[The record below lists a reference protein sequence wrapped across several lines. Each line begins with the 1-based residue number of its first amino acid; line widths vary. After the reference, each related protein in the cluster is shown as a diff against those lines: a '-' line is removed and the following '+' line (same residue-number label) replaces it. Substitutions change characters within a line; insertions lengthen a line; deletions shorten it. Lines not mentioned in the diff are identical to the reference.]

1 MRRNVAGQV
10 IGAQMVSASDGSAFT
25 GSVTVYVTRDGGT
38 QAIGSVGSGVCQSE
52 GFGFHT
58 YEPSQTETD
67 GAHIAFTFVG
77 TGAIP
82 ATVQVYPSFPQTGDA
97 FVRIGAP
104 VGASISA
111 DIAAVPS
118 TVWGANISSYTTD
131 LNLAGTRLFDA
142 LQFGD
147 WQAPLTSSQTAA
159 AVWNAATASYGTAGS
174 YGLLVETNIDAAV
187 STRLASASYTAPP
200 TTAQTATAVWGADLL
215 SNISTGSMGERLLA
229 TLLDETFE
237 LNRPLTSAQTSQA
250 VWNASIGSS
259 LWGNAGTYGD
269 RFKTN
274 LDATVSSRSTL
285 TAAQVNAE
293 ADAALADVGLTT
305 TVTGR
310 IDATVSSRLATAGYT
325 APPTTAQTA
334 TAVWGAALVSN
345 ISAGST
351 GERLL
356 ATFLQEDWDARP
368 PLTTV
373 QTATAVW
380 NALTASY
387 GTAGSYG
394 ALVETNLDAT
404 VSSRLASAGYTAP
417 PTAVQNA
424 DALLTRDMGAVTG
437 EAARSPLNALRF
449 LRNKWGVVGTTLTVT
464 EEDDTTTAWTATV
477 TATPGADPISG
488 SDPA

>member
-10 IGAQMVSASDGSAFT
+10 IGAQMINATTGAAFT
-25 GSVTVYVTRDGGT
+25 GSVTAYVTSGGA
-38 QAIGSVGSGVCQSE
+38 QAIGSVGSGACTHQ
-52 GFGFHT
+52 GNGFHT
-58 YEPSQTETD
+58 YAPAQSETNFD
-67 GAHIAFTFVG
+67 HVAFTFVG

-97 FVRIGAP
+97 FARIGAP

-200 TTAQTATAVWGADLL
+200 TTAQTATAVWGADLV
-215 SNISTGSMGERLLA
+215 SNINAGSMGERLLS
-229 TLLDETFE
+229 TF
-237 LNRPLTSAQTSQA
+237 LQADWDARPPLTSAQTASA
-250 VWNASIGSS
+250 VWNAST
-259 LWGNAGTYGD
+259 ATYGTAGSYGLLVE
-269 RFKTN
+269 TN
-274 LDATVSSRSTL
+274 LDA
-285 TAAQVNAE
+285 A
-293 ADAALADVGLTT
+293 
-305 TVTGR
+305 
-310 IDATVSSRLATAGYT
+310 VSSRLATAGYT
-325 APPTTAQTA
+325 APPSSA
-334 TAVWGAALVSN
+334 TIAA
-345 ISAGST
+345 G
-351 GERLL
+351 
-356 ATFLQEDWDARP
+356 
-368 PLTTV
+368 
-373 QTATAVW
+373 VW
-380 NALTASY
+380 NFDFGAYTPATGLA
-387 GTAGSYG
+387 GTALLEAMPLS
-394 ALVETNLDAT
+394 E
-404 VSSRLASAGYTAP
+404 YTPP
-417 PTAVQNA
+417 PTAIQNA

-449 LRNKWGVVGTTLTVT
+449 LRNRWSLGGAGGTTLTVT
-464 EEDDTTTAWTATV
+464 EEDDTTTAWTAVV
-477 TATPGADPISG
+477 TPAPGADPISG